1 MRSFKIF
8 IAILF
13 TTAMFTNIYGQ
24 TVDEI
29 IDKHIK
35 ALGGMDNINAIK
47 TVKMTGKFGGGGF
60 DAPVTFYI
68 KRPDEAR
75 MEISFQGQD
84 MIRASNG
91 TDGWTISPFSGKK
104 DAEKMPA
111 EELKEMK
118 QQAEIEGQLV
128 NYKTKGS
135 KVELSGKEDM
145 EGSEVYKIKL
155 TDKDGDVTYYYL
167 DASPGATQYMIL
179 KEASKRKIKEKEIS
193 SETYYGGYQAVQGVM
208 FPMSME
214 FKQPGSTDSQK
225 GTIDKIEVNIPIDE
239 AIFKMPEPKK

>member
-1 MRSFKIF
+1 MKRIKIF
-8 IAILF
+8 LALIF
-13 TTAMFTNIYGQ
+13 TFALAANSYAQ

-29 IDKHIK
+29 IDNHIK
-35 ALGGMDNINAIK
+35 AMGGMDNINAVK
-47 TVKMTGKFGGGGF
+47 TVKMSGKFSGGGF
-60 DAPVTFYI
+60 EAPVTMYV
-68 KRPDEAR
+68 KRPNESR

-84 MIRASNG
+84 MIRATDG
-91 TDGWTISPFSGKK
+91 TDGWSVSPFSGKK

-118 QQAEIEGQLV
+118 QQAEIEGQLI

-167 DASPGATQYMIL
+167 DASPGPTQYLIL
-179 KEASKRKIKEKEIS
+179 KDASKRKIKEKEIS
-193 SETYYGGYQAVQGVM
+193 SETYYGGYQAFGGMM
-208 FPMSME
+208 FAMSLE

-225 GTIDKIEVNIPIDE
+225 GVMDKIEVNVPIDDS
-239 AIFKMPEPKK
+239 IFKMPEPKK

>member
-1 MRSFKIF
+1 
-8 IAILF
+8 
-13 TTAMFTNIYGQ
+13 
-24 TVDEI
+24 
-29 IDKHIK
+29 
-35 ALGGMDNINAIK
+35 
-47 TVKMTGKFGGGGF
+47 
-60 DAPVTFYI
+60 
-68 KRPDEAR
+68 
-75 MEISFQGQD
+75 
-84 MIRASNG
+84 
-91 TDGWTISPFSGKK
+91 
-104 DAEKMPA
+104 MPA

-155 TDKDGDVTYYYL
+155 IDKDGDITYYYL
-167 DASPGATQYMIL
+167 DASPGTTQYMIL

-193 SETYYGGYQAVQGVM
+193 TETYYGGYQAVQGVM

-214 FKQPGSTDSQK
+214 FKTPGSNDSQK
-225 GTIDKIEVNIPIDE
+225 GTMDKIEVNVPIDE